1 MVRSW
6 IIFWTVIICLVSLIF
21 YAIFICIS
29 SERNKL
35 RQCADYLGYEFG
47 KYDGTSSVIFTTK
60 YFNET
65 HFACCLKE
73 KVLTEDGAI
82 LDYNCL
88 TLLER
93 KRK

>member
-1 MVRSW
+1 MKK
-6 IIFWTVIICLVSLIF
+6 IIFWAVVICIFSLLF
-21 YAIFICIS
+21 YATFMYIS
-29 SERNKL
+29 IGRSEL
-35 RQCADYLGYEFG
+35 RQCADYLGQEFKSG
-47 KYDGTSSVIFTTK
+47 DGTSSVNFTTK

-93 KRK
+93 RRK